1 MVMTDGLDVVGIG
14 NAIVDVITHADDAF
28 IVENR
33 LTKGAMTLVDADQA
47 TTLYAKMGPGIEMS
61 GGSAANTIAGL
72 ASLGGQAG
80 YVGKVCDDELGEVFR
95 HDIRAIGVRYDTVP
109 IVGEPPT
116 ARCLIVVTPDAQRTM
131 HTFLGASVELGPED
145 IDAELVAAGRIVY
158 LEGYLWDRPKAKDA
172 FLKAAA
178 IAHDAG
184 RQVALTLSD
193 GFCVERHRDSFRDLI
208 DGHIDLLFAN
218 EDELRSLYQTE
229 ALGDALAAVRGA
241 VGMVAITCGAQG
253 SLVLDGVNS
262 FEVPAH
268 PVDRVVDTTG
278 AGDLYA
284 AGFLYGLSVGRHPAD
299 CGVLGS
305 LAAAEIIS
313 HYGGRPEVD
322 LAELVKAN
330 GV

>member
-1 MVMTDGLDVVGIG
+1 MVMADGLDVVGIG
-14 NAIVDVITHADDAF
+14 NAIVDVIAHADDAF
-28 IVENR
+28 IVENG

-47 TTLYAKMGPGIEMS
+47 TALYAKMGPGVEMS

-72 ASLGGQAG
+72 ASLGGRTG
-80 YVGKVCDDELGEVFR
+80 YIGKVCDDTLGEVFR
-95 HDIRAIGVRYDTVP
+95 HDIRAIGARYETAP
-109 IVGEPPT
+109 IAGEPPT

-145 IDAELVAAGRIVY
+145 IDAAFVAAGRILY

-193 GFCVERHRDSFRDLI
+193 GFCVERHRDSFRELI
-208 DGHIDLLFAN
+208 DGHIDILFGN
-218 EDELRSLYQTE
+218 EDELRSLYQTDTL
-229 ALGDALAAVRGA
+229 ADALTAVRGS
-241 VGMVAITCGAQG
+241 VGVVAITRSAQG

-268 PVDRVVDTTG
+268 PVDRLVDTTG

-284 AGFLYGLSVGRHPAD
+284 AGFLFGLSEGRHPAD
-299 CGVLGS
+299 CGTLGS
-305 LAAAEIIS
+305 LAAAEVIS
-313 HYGGRPEVD
+313 HFGGRPEVE
-322 LAELVKAN
+322 LAELVKAS
-330 GV
+330 GW